1 MRGSIGDK
9 VRLLHILDGIRE
21 IEGYILQADFD
32 AFLNNSMMRF
42 ACVKQLEI
50 IGEASGQI
58 TEEKK
63 QQFPMV
69 EWNKMKGMRNIL
81 VHEYFGIDI
90 RVVWEIIID
99 DLPGLKKQVEEIL
112 KSIESG
118 HNH

>member
-1 MRGSIGDK
+1 MRGRIGDK
-9 VRLLHILDGIRE
+9 VRLLHILDAIGE
-21 IEGYILQADFD
+21 IEGYILQTDFK

-58 TEEKK
+58 SEETK
-63 QQFPMV
+63 QQFPEV

-81 VHEYFGIDI
+81 VHEYFGIDT

-118 HNH
+118 HSH